1 MDERLHILE
10 LIEAGEVSVEEGA
23 RRLEALT
30 DTAAS
35 PVMPA
40 PAPRPALARWLWQAA
55 LWIGVALM
63 AWGGWMLASSYAGEV
78 ATGRLVWAWLLLSL
92 GVAGVILGWWLQRAR
107 WLYVRVRQADGP
119 NITIAL
125 PLPLGLVAWGLRIAQ
140 PFVPQ
145 LKGAG
150 VDELLLAM
158 EEELRDGHPFIVD
171 VNDEDDGEQVQV
183 YFG

>member
-1 MDERLHILE
+1 MQILE
-10 LIEAGEVSVEEGA
+10 MIEAGEISVEEGA
-23 RRLEALT
+23 RRLEAAT
-30 DTAAS
+30 EPAAS
-35 PVMPA
+35 PVTPA
-40 PAPRPALARWLWQAA
+40 FAPRPAVVRWLWQAA
-55 LWIGVALM
+55 FWIGVALM
-63 AWGGWMLASSYAGEV
+63 AWGGWLLASSRAGEV
-78 ATGRLVWAWLLLSL
+78 TTGRLIWAWLLLSL
-92 GVAGVILGWWLQRAR
+92 GVIGVILGWWLQRAR

-125 PLPLGLVAWGLRIAQ
+125 PLPLGLVAWGLRIAR

-158 EEELRDGHPFIVD
+158 EKELRDGRPFVVEVD
-171 VNDEDDGEQVQV
+171 DEDDGEQVQV

>member
-10 LIEAGEVSVEEGA
+10 MIEAGEIGVEEGA
-23 RRLEALT
+23 RRLEAATEL
-30 DTAAS
+30 AES

-40 PAPRPALARWLWQAA
+40 FAPRPALVRWLWQAA
-55 LWIGVALM
+55 FWIGVALM
-63 AWGGWMLASSYAGEV
+63 AWGGLLLALSYTGEST
-78 ATGRLVWAWLLLSL
+78 TGRLIWAWLLLSL
-92 GVAGVILGWWLQRAR
+92 GVIGVILGWWLQRAR

-140 PFVPQ
+140 LFVPQ

-158 EEELRDGHPFIVD
+158 RDELQNGRLFVVD